1 MSRTRVTIAIIGA
14 ALAALVVTQHLAL
27 RRSRTKNAELRQSL
41 AATRESIPQAAPAPA
56 ADNGELE
63 RLRAEHEELLRLRGQ
78 VAQLRRERDELLRKV
93 ASLAASTNKPVLVQ
107 KPPLNDEWVQQILAA
122 PPAQQGAA
130 VGAARSKMLRGEP
143 MSDSE
148 KALLANLS
156 PRDLNS
162 LERTP
167 NEFADFQTAFIQN
180 LVGLSDPEKTQ
191 QIHDLIRNTY
201 EHAVANRLDIP
212 SKPATETDD
221 WVNRRHQL
229 DRRATSAIQ
238 GILTPE
244 ERSLFDRAFIGVMGV
259 DLGTGVDKSNYP
271 RGFAGPP

>member
-1 MSRTRVTIAIIGA
+1 MSSSKLTIAIIGA
-14 ALAALVVTQHLAL
+14 GLTALIVTQHLAL
-27 RRSRTKNAELRQSL
+27 RRSRAENTDLLRDL
-41 AATRESIPQAAPAPA
+41 AAARETVPQAAPAP
-56 ADNGELE
+56 DTGELE

-78 VAQLRRERDELLRKV
+78 VAQLRRERDELARKV
-93 ASLAASTNKPVLVQ
+93 AALAANANKPAVVQ
-107 KPPLNDEWVQQILAA
+107 NAPVDDAWVQQMLGA
-122 PPAQQGAA
+122 PAAQQGAA
-130 VGAARSKMLRGEP
+130 VGSARSKMLKGEP
-143 MSDSE
+143 MSASE
-148 KALLANLS
+148 KALLASLS
-156 PRDLNS
+156 QRNLNS
-162 LERTP
+162 LEGNP

-180 LVGLSDPEKTQ
+180 LVGLSDPQKGQ

-238 GILTPE
+238 GILTPD
-244 ERSLFDRAFIGVMGV
+244 ERNVFDRAFIGVMGV

>member
-1 MSRTRVTIAIIGA
+1 MSPTKVAIAVIGA

-27 RRSRTKNAELRQSL
+27 RRSRAENVELRQSVS
-41 AATRESIPQAAPAPA
+41 ATRDSVPQAAPATDSA
-56 ADNGELE
+56 ELE

-93 ASLAASTNKPVLVQ
+93 ASLAASTNKLAVIQ
-107 KPPLNDEWVQQILAA
+107 KAPLDDAWVQQILSA
-122 PPAQQGAA
+122 PPGQQGAA
-130 VGAARSKMLRGEP
+130 VGSARSKMLKGEP

-156 PRDLNS
+156 PRELNS
-162 LERTP
+162 LERSP
-167 NEFADFQTAFIQN
+167 NDFADFQTAFIQN
-180 LVGLSDPEKTQ
+180 LVGLSDPQKTQ

-212 SKPATETDD
+212 SKPPTETDD

-244 ERSLFDRAFIGVMGV
+244 ERNLFDRAFIGVMGV

>member
-1 MSRTRVTIAIIGA
+1 MSSAKLTIAIIGA
-14 ALAALVVTQHLAL
+14 VLAALVVTQHLAL
-27 RRSRTKNAELRQSL
+27 RRSRADNAGLRQNL
-41 AATRESIPQAAPAPA
+41 TTARESVPVAESASDAA
-56 ADNGELE
+56 ELE

-78 VAQLRRERDELLRKV
+78 IAQLRRERDELLRKV
-93 ASLAASTNKPVLVQ
+93 ASLSASTSKPAVVQ
-107 KPPLNDEWVQQILAA
+107 NTSIDDAWLQQLLSA

-130 VGAARSKMLRGEP
+130 MGSARSKMLKGEP
-143 MSDSE
+143 MSASE

-156 PRDLNS
+156 QRDLNS

-167 NEFADFQTAFIQN
+167 NEFADFQTSFIQN
-180 LVGLSDPEKTQ
+180 LVGLSDAQKTR

-201 EHAVANRLDIP
+201 DHAVANRLDIP

-259 DLGTGVDKSNYP
+259 DLGAGVDKSNYP

>member
-1 MSRTRVTIAIIGA
+1 MSSAKVTIAVIGA

-27 RRSRTKNAELRQSL
+27 RRSRAETADLRQRL
-41 AATRESIPQAAPAPA
+41 TATPETVPPMPAAP
-56 ADNGELE
+56 DTGELE

-78 VAQLRRERDELLRKV
+78 VAQLRRERDELLRK
-93 ASLAASTNKPVLVQ
+93 AASFAASANKPATVE
-107 KPPLNDEWVQQILAA
+107 KPPLNDAWVQQILSA
-122 PPAQQGAA
+122 PPGQKGAA
-130 VGAARSKMLRGEP
+130 LGSVRSKLFKGEP

-156 PRDLNS
+156 PRELNA
-162 LERTP
+162 LERNP

-180 LVGLSDPEKTQ
+180 LVGLSDPQKTQ

-212 SKPATETDD
+212 SKPAAETDD

-244 ERSLFDRAFIGVMGV
+244 ERSVFDRAFIGVMGV